1 MNRLAALF
9 AIGTVFY
16 SFAQTKAEP
25 MGLTSVADG
34 KVRQL
39 EAPPEGGAARAIIV
53 EDLPLAHTTQVF
65 PVDSQ
70 GKLVGGKE
78 FQPQAE
84 QVFKNLGA
92 ALATVGASA
101 ERIVKLNLYIVA
113 DELAAPTQAFINQRL
128 RGPIRP
134 AVSLVVTRLPE
145 DGALIA
151 ADAVALA
158 DAARSSR
165 RSSGNDAAAAPGGFA
180 QAAVLPAG
188 ERIYISGQAEP
199 GDLKT
204 ATRKTLESLR
214 ATLKF
219 LGRTDRDVVEL
230 KAFVTPMSSSET
242 VKQELQ
248 AFFGDLPVPPYSL
261 VEWESTLPIEIEL
274 VAAGGKQA
282 AAAEASSRIE
292 YLTPPG
298 MTASPVFSRL
308 ARVAPGPLIYVSGLY
323 GGSKASGASQVQ
335 AIFQELT
342 EALELTG
349 SDLRHLAKA
358 TYYVTNDDASNALG
372 KLRPDYYDPQRPP
385 AASKAMVRGVGQTG
399 KTITLDMIAVP
410 VK

>member
-1 MNRLAALF
+1 MNRLTAVI

-16 SFAQTKAEP
+16 SFALTKAEP

-34 KVRQL
+34 KVRLL
-39 EAPPEGGAARAIIV
+39 EAPPEGGAARAV
-53 EDLPLAHTTQVF
+53 VVDDLPLAHTTQIF
-65 PVDSQ
+65 PVDAE
-70 GKLVGGKE
+70 GKLVGGQE
-78 FQPQAE
+78 CQAQAE
-84 QVFKNLGA
+84 QVFKNLGS
-92 ALATVGASA
+92 ALATAGASA
-101 ERIVKLNLYIVA
+101 ERIVKLNLYIAA
-113 DELAAPTQAFINQRL
+113 DELAAAAQEFVKKRF
-128 RGPIRP
+128 RGEIRP

-145 DGALIA
+145 EGALIA

-158 DAARSSR
+158 DASS
-165 RSSGNDAAAAPGGFA
+165 RSSGQRTGGFA
-180 QAAVLPAG
+180 QASVLPAG

-214 ATLKF
+214 ATLEF

-230 KAFVTPMSSSET
+230 KAFVTPMASAET
-242 VKQELQ
+242 VKQELA
-248 AFFGDLPVPPYSL
+248 AFFGELPVPPYSL

-274 VAAGGKQA
+274 VAAGGKQK
-282 AAAEASSRIE
+282 AAAEAASRIE
-292 YLTPPG
+292 YLAPPG

-308 ARVAPGPLIYVSGLY
+308 ARVAPGPVIYVSGLY
-323 GGSKASGASQVQ
+323 GGSAASGASQVQ

-358 TYYVTNDDASNALG
+358 TYYVTNDDASNALN
-372 KLRPDYYDPQRPP
+372 KLRPDYYDPKRPP
-385 AASKAMVRGVGQTG
+385 AASKAMVRGVGQAG

-410 VK
+410 AK